1 MTGDLDLRAVA
12 ARYSKALDAKP
23 SKGPWE
29 DAKVAWI
36 TDSVADVPQLLA
48 EIDRLNEELDRA
60 RLADT
65 YTPEGV
71 DLVMAKLRDL
81 REQNTRYATRLAT
94 YRETMQE
101 QLDPTFQAMVRVQ
114 ALVSD
119 WQANGNS
126 RELGDHTADVWQAC
140 ARQLL
145 DALNPPTPVPGR
157 HTITVNGA
165 FLSCTCGLADQAGAL
180 SIFNHACHHGGADVT
195 DGHGTVWV
203 DKRCRV
209 EGDSIVSGPGEV
221 DRG

>member
-1 MTGDLDLRAVA
+1 MSELDLRAVA

-48 EIDRLNEELDRA
+48 EVECLASWKAEALPVMEGLQELGRALGIRLGERIIGPAALDAVQR
-60 RLADT
+60 
-65 YTPEGV
+65 
-71 DLVMAKLRDL
+71 L

-94 YRETMQE
+94 YREMMQE

-114 ALVSD
+114 SLVSD

-126 RELGDHTADVWQAC
+126 RELGDPTADVWQAC

-145 DALNPPTPVPGR
+145 DALNPPK
-157 HTITVNGA
+157 
-165 FLSCTCGLADQAGAL
+165 ADA
-180 SIFNHACHHGGADVT
+180 
-195 DGHGTVWV
+195 
-203 DKRCRV
+203 
-209 EGDSIVSGPGEV
+209 GEV